1 MALAY
6 VKQIWILLLAAFPV
20 MIAALYGLS
29 RGVAKLSAVKDRVLK
44 FCDRSDGFET
54 MSEAFDYVVDVFF
67 SRGMRLTDGIFPIW
81 EFVIK
86 FYNLQVHSVQ
96 ARNWLFAWLLALGVS
111 LVLCLSRPTAAFS
124 FLISFHLI
132 WNQLSNRFTTF
143 PRFPVYKWL
152 Q

>member
-1 MALAY
+1 LALAY
-6 VKQIWILLLAAFPV
+6 VQQIWIILLAAFPV

-29 RGVAKLSAVKDRVLK
+29 RGVAKLSAMKDHVLK
-44 FCDRSDGFET
+44 FCDRSEGFGT
-54 MSEAFDYVVDVFF
+54 MGKAFDYVVDVFL
-67 SRGMRLTDGIFPIW
+67 SRGMRLIVIIPIW

-132 WNQLSNRFTTF
+132 WNQLSNRFTTY
-143 PRFPVYKWL
+143 PRFPAYKWL